1 MNTGSNSHS
10 NSNHHPLHPR
20 EDREAL
26 SALFDGELPGDAIR
40 FALRRL
46 DHDAG
51 WREACG
57 RWQLIGDALRGE
69 ATSVAPPD
77 FASGV
82 MRKLAAEGAVGVA
95 TSPASAHAMESASSA
110 ASRRRWI
117 GGGAALAA
125 SVAVAAV
132 LVVGP
137 FSRSP
142 PPADD
147 REVAAGVVS
156 PPNQAPVAQSV
167 ESRAV
172 ESGAV
177 ESKLATAAV
186 TTSPAPAAT
195 VAVTDVPP
203 PTPRRP
209 VRSETAQST
218 PPTTVAPLKSP
229 SDARAAAV
237 ATTASE
243 TARPFHP
250 PVDDI
255 VTRPWPRAVLPADN
269 TTGAVTV
276 GFGTSAAAPSLYPF
290 EPRLPPEATA
300 PETVAEPQR

>member
-1 MNTGSNSHS
+1 MTTGSNSHS

-20 EDREAL
+20 DDREAL

-82 MRKLAAEGAVGVA
+82 MRMLAAEGAVGVV
-95 TSPASAHAMESASSA
+95 TSPASAHAMEAASA
-110 ASRRRWI
+110 AVSRRRWI

-142 PPADD
+142 SPADD
-147 REVAAGVVS
+147 RQVATGVVS
-156 PPNQAPVAQSV
+156 PPNQAPVTQSV
-167 ESRAV
+167 QSGAV

-177 ESKLATAAV
+177 ESKIAAVAKPPASATA
-186 TTSPAPAAT
+186 

-203 PTPRRP
+203 PTPRRSI
-209 VRSETAQST
+209 RSETARST

-269 TTGAVTV
+269 TAGAVTV
-276 GFGTSAAAPSLYPF
+276 GFGTSTATPSLYPF
-290 EPRLPPEATA
+290 EPRLPPDATA
-300 PETVAEPQR
+300 PETVAEPER

>member
-1 MNTGSNSHS
+1 MTTGSNSHS

-20 EDREAL
+20 DDREAL

-69 ATSVAPPD
+69 AMSVAPPD

-82 MRKLAAEGAVGVA
+82 MRMLAAEGAAGVV
-95 TSPASAHAMESASSA
+95 TSPASAHAMEAASSA
-110 ASRRRWI
+110 VSRRRWI

-142 PPADD
+142 SPAGD
-147 REVAAGVVS
+147 RQVAAGVVS

-167 ESRAV
+167 ES
-172 ESGAV
+172 GAV
-177 ESKLATAAV
+177 ESRVATAAV
-186 TTSPAPAAT
+186 TTSPAPATA

-209 VRSETAQST
+209 VQSETARST
-218 PPTTVAPLKSP
+218 PPATVAPVRSP
-229 SDARAAAV
+229 SDARTTAV

-269 TTGAVTV
+269 TASAVTV
-276 GFGTSAAAPSLYPF
+276 GFGTSAATPSLYPF
-290 EPRLPPEATA
+290 EPRLPPDATA
-300 PETVAEPQR
+300 PETAAEPER

>member
-1 MNTGSNSHS
+1 MTTTGSNTHS

-20 EDREAL
+20 DDREAL

-82 MRKLAAEGAVGVA
+82 MRMLAAEGAVGVV
-95 TSPASAHAMESASSA
+95 TSPASAHAMEAASPA

-142 PPADD
+142 SPTDD
-147 REVAAGVVS
+147 RQVAAGVVS
-156 PPNQAPVAQSV
+156 PPSQAPVVQSV
-167 ESRAV
+167 ES
-172 ESGAV
+172 GI
-177 ESKLATAAV
+177 ATAAV
-186 TTSPAPAAT
+186 ATSPASATT
-195 VAVTDVPP
+195 VAVTDVPRS
-203 PTPRRP
+203 TPRRSI
-209 VRSETAQST
+209 RTATPRST
-218 PPTTVAPLKSP
+218 PPAMVAPVQSP
-229 SDARAAAV
+229 SDGRATAV

-250 PVDDI
+250 AVDDI
-255 VTRPWPRAVLPADN
+255 VTRPWPRAVLPDN
-269 TTGAVTV
+269 TAGAVTV
-276 GFGTSAAAPSLYPF
+276 GFGTSAATPSLYPF
-290 EPRLPPEATA
+290 EPRLPPDAAA
-300 PETVAEPQR
+300 PETVAEPER

>member
-1 MNTGSNSHS
+1 MTTGSNSHS

-82 MRKLAAEGAVGVA
+82 MRMLAAEGAVGVA
-95 TSPASAHAMESASSA
+95 SSPASAHAMEAASSA

-117 GGGAALAA
+117 GGSAALAA
-125 SVAVAAV
+125 SMAVAAV

-142 PPADD
+142 SPAGD
-147 REVAAGVVS
+147 RQVAAGVVS

-177 ESKLATAAV
+177 ESKLVTAAV

-195 VAVTDVPP
+195 VAVADVPRS
-203 PTPRRP
+203 TPRRP
-209 VRSETAQST
+209 VRSETARST

-237 ATTASE
+237 ATTSE

-269 TTGAVTV
+269 TAGAVTV
-276 GFGTSAAAPSLYPF
+276 GFGTSAATPSLYPF

>member
-1 MNTGSNSHS
+1 MTTGSNSHS

-20 EDREAL
+20 DDREAL

-82 MRKLAAEGAVGVA
+82 MRMLAAEGAVGVV
-95 TSPASAHAMESASSA
+95 TSPASAHAMEAASSA
-110 ASRRRWI
+110 VSRRRWI

-142 PPADD
+142 SPAGD
-147 REVAAGVVS
+147 RQVAAGVVS

-167 ESRAV
+167 EA
-172 ESGAV
+172 GAV
-177 ESKLATAAV
+177 ESRTATAAV
-186 TTSPAPAAT
+186 ATSPASAT
-195 VAVTDVPP
+195 AVAVTDVPRT
-203 PTPRRP
+203 TPRRP
-209 VRSETAQST
+209 VRSTARST
-218 PPTTVAPLKSP
+218 PATAAPVQSP
-229 SDARAAAV
+229 SGARATAV

-243 TARPFHP
+243 TTRPFHP

-255 VTRPWPRAVLPADN
+255 VTRPWPRAVLPAEN
-269 TTGAVTV
+269 TAGAVTV
-276 GFGTSAAAPSLYPF
+276 GFGTSAAAPSFYPF

-300 PETVAEPQR
+300 HETVAEPER